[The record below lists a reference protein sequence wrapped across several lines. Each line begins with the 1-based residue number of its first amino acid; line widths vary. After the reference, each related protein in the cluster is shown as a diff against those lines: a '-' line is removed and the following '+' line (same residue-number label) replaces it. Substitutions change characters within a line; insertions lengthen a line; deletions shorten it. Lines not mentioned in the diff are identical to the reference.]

1 MIFSTP
7 DFSAGSPF
15 AFLGSQLLIYT
26 APSSGKRFEIG
37 LRRRENLPPRGKL
50 LRED

>member
-1 MIFSTP
+1 MIISTP

-26 APSSGKRFEIG
+26 APSSGKGFEIG
-37 LRRRENLPPRGKL
+37 LRRRESSIPRGKQF
-50 LRED
+50 RED